1 MTALIVKVGD
11 IVCDCRYL
19 HLKVLTVSEDGDT
32 VTLEDGANCSIRH
45 CLDNADHEWQHP
57 EGY

>member
-1 MTALIVKVGD
+1 MSLQINIGD
-11 IVCDCRYL
+11 IVCDCRFK
-19 HLKVLTVSEDGDT
+19 HLRVLKIWNDGDT